1 MTQRF
6 STVGAM
12 AFFPIILNVFMIT
25 HSINFGLGTPLI
37 TSLMLLGTVFLLLWD
52 YRKWVI
58 LFKRDHAIYI
68 DLRNEPPDAFMND
81 PLWIITGI
89 IFILLTL
96 VPTLTS
102 FHQSGLWVGAML
114 LTGFAA
120 FAIAMIRRA
129 KGKSRPHPSPSST

>member
-25 HSINFGLGTPLI
+25 HSINFGMGTPLI
-37 TSLMLLGTVFLLLWD
+37 TTLMLLGTAFLLVWD

-58 LFKRDHAIYI
+58 LFKREHNIFLDM
-68 DLRNEPPDAFMND
+68 RNEPPDAFMND
-81 PLWIITGI
+81 PLWIITGL

-96 VPTLTS
+96 VPALTS
-102 FHQSGLWVGAML
+102 IHQIGWWAVTML
-114 LTGFAA
+114 LTGFTA
-120 FAIAMIRRA
+120 FAMAMVKNAR
-129 KGKSRPHPSPSST
+129 GKY